1 MSDEIAFNR
10 RFDAVPG
17 VVETVAAGVRRVL
30 ASNPGPFTFTGT
42 CSYIIGEGEVAII
55 DPGPDDASHV
65 AALLAAVRGET
76 VTHIVLTHA
85 HRDHVGALAAIRT
98 ATGAPTYAE
107 GPHRA
112 ARALHLG
119 EANPLDA
126 SSDHAFRPDIV
137 VPDGGRIEG
146 RFWALT
152 GIATPGHAA
161 NHMAYALA
169 GSGLAGTGLLFS
181 GDHVMGWSTS
191 IVAPP
196 DGAMSDYMASLHK
209 LLARP
214 ERLYLPGHGDVV
226 PDGLA
231 LVRGLIRHRVARER
245 AILGALEAGPLAIHE
260 IVERVYV
267 GLDPRLKPA
276 AGLSVLAHLEELVA
290 QGRVATEGAPAI
302 GGIYRLE

>member
-1 MSDEIAFNR
+1 MADEIAFNR
-10 RFDAVPG
+10 RFEALPG

-30 ASNPGPFTFTGT
+30 APNPGPFTFTGT
-42 CSYIIGEGEVAII
+42 CSYIVGAGEVAVI
-55 DPGPDDASHV
+55 DPGPDDARHV
-65 AALLAAVRGET
+65 AALLGAVRGEK

-85 HRDHVGALAAIRT
+85 HRDHVGALPAFQA

-107 GPHRA
+107 GPHRP

-126 SSDHAFRPDIV
+126 SSDHRFHPDVV
-137 VPDGGRIEG
+137 VPDSGHIEG
-146 RFWALT
+146 RGWELT

-161 NHMAYALA
+161 NHMAYAL
-169 GSGLAGTGLLFS
+169 GGTDMLFS

-196 DGAMSDYMASLHK
+196 DGAMSDYMASLRK

-226 PDGLA
+226 PNGPGL
-231 LVRGLIRHRVARER
+231 VHGLISHREARER
-245 AILGALEAGPLAIHE
+245 AILDALEAGPLAIPE
-260 IVERVYV
+260 IVERIYV
-267 GLDPRLKPA
+267 GLDPRLKSA

-290 QGRVATEGAPAI
+290 RGEVTTDGAPAI
-302 GGIYRLE
+302 GGTYRRR